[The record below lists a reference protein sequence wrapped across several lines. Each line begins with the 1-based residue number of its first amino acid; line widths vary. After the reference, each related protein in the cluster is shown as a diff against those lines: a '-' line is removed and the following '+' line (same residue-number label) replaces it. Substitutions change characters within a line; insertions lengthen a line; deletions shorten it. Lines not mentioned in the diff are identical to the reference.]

1 MCTGLLF
8 KEAFVVSRM
17 FSLRKGCALKK
28 RAALKKAFF
37 FQRHWA
43 YPAKRGLKGNR
54 HLR

>member
-37 FQRHWA
+37 F
-43 YPAKRGLKGNR
+43 KGIGPT
-54 HLR
+54 LQKEV